1 MPRMKVHDATQQAA
15 VFDAIAEKYDEVF
28 SDKQAQIEAVDWLLE
43 RLPPRARV
51 LDVGSGTGIPTG
63 KALADAGHEVHGI
76 DISGEMVRIASRNVP
91 AGRFEQVDVLGFVQ
105 PDASYDAATAF
116 FSLLMLPKDGVR
128 QALGTLRR
136 MLRPGGYFLLSMV
149 EGDLDYEALPFIG
162 QTVRLTAFPQ
172 AALEELLRE
181 QGFEV
186 LDARLVSFTPK
197 EGAEPERQ
205 LFFRCRVRVL

>member
-1 MPRMKVHDATQQAA
+1 MKVHDAALQAA
-15 VFDAIAEKYDEVF
+15 VFDAIAERYDEVF

-51 LDVGSGTGIPTG
+51 LDVGSGTGLPTA

-76 DISGEMVRIASRNVP
+76 DISGEMVRIARRNVP
-91 AGRFEQVDVLGFVQ
+91 AGRFEQVDVLGLTQ
-105 PDASYDAATAF
+105 PDAHHDAATAF

-149 EGDLDYEALPFIG
+149 EGDLDYVPLDFMG
-162 QTVRLTAFPQ
+162 QTAHLTAFPQ
-172 AALEELLRE
+172 AALEALLRE
-181 QGFEV
+181 QQFEV
-186 LDARLVSFTPK
+186 LDARRVSFTPR
-197 EGAEPERQ
+197 EGAEPEQQ
-205 LFFRCRVRVL
+205 LFYRCRV

>member
-1 MPRMKVHDATQQAA
+1 MKVHDAARQAA
-15 VFDAIAEKYDEVF
+15 VFDAIAERYDDVF

-51 LDVGSGTGIPTG
+51 LDVGSGTGLPTA

-76 DISGEMVRIASRNVP
+76 DISGEMVRIAHRNVP
-91 AGRFEQVDVLGFVQ
+91 TGRFEQADVLGFSQ
-105 PDASYDAATAF
+105 PDASYHAATAF

-136 MLRPGGYFLLSMV
+136 MLRPGGYFLVSMV
-149 EGDLDYEALPFIG
+149 EGDLDYEALDFMG

-172 AALEELLRE
+172 PALEALLRE
-181 QGFEV
+181 QQLEV
-186 LDARLVSFTPK
+186 LDARCVSFTPK
-197 EGAEPERQ
+197 EGAAPERQ
-205 LFFRCRVRVL
+205 LFYRCRV

>member
-1 MPRMKVHDATQQAA
+1 MKVHDAAQQAA

-28 SDKQAQIEAVDWLLE
+28 PNKQAQIEAVDWLLE
-43 RLPPRARV
+43 RLPPRAKV
-51 LDVGSGTGIPTG
+51 LDVGSGTGLPTA
-63 KALADAGHEVHGI
+63 KALAGHEVVGI
-76 DISGEMVRIASRNVP
+76 DISGEMVRIARRNVP

-149 EGDLDYEALPFIG
+149 EGDLDYESLPFIG

-172 AALEELLRE
+172 AALEEVLRE
-181 QGFEV
+181 QRFEM
-186 LDARLVSFTPK
+186 LDARVVSFTPK
-197 EGAEPERQ
+197 EGAHPERQ
-205 LFFRCRVRVL
+205 IFFRCRV